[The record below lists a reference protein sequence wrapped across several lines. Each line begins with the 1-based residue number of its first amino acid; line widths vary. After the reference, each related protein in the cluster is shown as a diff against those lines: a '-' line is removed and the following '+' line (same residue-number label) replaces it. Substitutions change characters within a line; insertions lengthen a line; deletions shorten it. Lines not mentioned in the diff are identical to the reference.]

1 MTPEEVAA
9 AVGCQ
14 PILRNA
20 REPPGVW
27 QVDAV
32 APNVNI
38 VADFYDVHRPKMDI
52 WVDDSSYIQVIY
64 KNDKLRGKLLEHR
77 MSELRI
83 KIAQF
88 LRSIGL

>member
-1 MTPEEVAA
+1 
-9 AVGCQ
+9 
-14 PILRNA
+14 
-20 REPPGVW
+20 
-27 QVDAV
+27 
-32 APNVNI
+32 
-38 VADFYDVHRPKMDI
+38 MDI